1 MSVDVGTRLGSLEI
15 TALLGKGGMGEVY
28 RARDTKL
35 KREVAIKFLPEEFSR
50 DPSRVNRFQRE
61 AEVLASLNHP
71 NIAAIYDVQEAGE
84 TRFLVLELVEG
95 ETLAER
101 IQRGPI
107 PVEEALDIATH
118 MCEALEAA
126 HEKGIVH
133 RDLKPANVKIT
144 PEGKVKV
151 LDFGLA
157 KALEVVPAQA
167 ASNSPTLL
175 SAAAMSGGVV
185 LGTAGYMSPEQAK
198 GHSADQRSDI
208 FSFGCVLYEMLTG
221 RQTFHA
227 ETVTETLAAILM
239 REPDLNAL
247 RANLHPKIEEL
258 IRRCLAKNRKD
269 RWHAVADVR
278 FEIGAIMA
286 DPHGLTLRT
295 MHAAARP
302 PLWKWAI
309 AIAVTAL
316 LAVGLTLV
324 TLRRLQP
331 AQSADVMRFLFV
343 LPKDQAF
350 TNPGR
355 HKIAISPDGAN
366 IVYVAN
372 QKLYLR
378 SLADMEARP
387 IPGMAM
393 EKGPALSPFFS
404 PDGRWVGFFS
414 GGQIGQIKKVA
425 IIGGAAVT
433 LCDAMNPFGAT
444 WASDDQIYFGEGPGG
459 IMRVSAQKGGKPER
473 VVSVNPNEA
482 AHGPQ
487 LLPGG
492 DVLLFTVARGVGVL
506 QWDTAQIVAQSLK
519 TGERHLILQ
528 GGSDARYAPTGHL
541 VYALGSTLLAAPFDL
556 RKLQLTGAASPIV
569 EDVARAQGGA
579 TAAAQFAFSS
589 KGSMVY
595 IPGLAGAGNRTV
607 ALVDAAG
614 VRKPLDIPPGPHTHP
629 RISPDGKLL
638 ALQTDDGISAHI
650 WIYDMTGA
658 ASIRQLTFTGRDTF
672 PIWTRD
678 GQRVVFNS
686 DRETDGGLF
695 WARADG
701 SSSEQLL
708 KAEPG
713 TPLRPETWSLD
724 EKILL
729 FSIPAGGLIRTLSPG
744 GAPKTLLEAPA
755 LSSNLSPDGRWLA
768 YTAAG
773 DLYVRPF
780 PLTEAKYRFST
791 RGVHFPQWSPDG
803 RQLFYAT
810 NEVAGT
816 SQIMSVDIR
825 TQPSFAFG
833 KPVPLPINGIVSNQ
847 ERGGFAVMPDG
858 KHFVVLLPASQAE
871 PGKASADQINVT
883 INWFSELQQ
892 RVPVK

>member
-15 TALLGKGGMGEVY
+15 TALLGRGGMGEVY

-35 KREVAIKFLPEEFSR
+35 KRDVAIKILPDEFSR
-50 DPSRVNRFQRE
+50 DGDRVSRFQRE

-71 NIAAIYDVQEAGE
+71 NIAAIYDVQEAGT

-101 IQRGPI
+101 IQRGAM
-107 PVEEALDIATH
+107 PVEEALDIAKH
-118 MCEALEAA
+118 ICEALEAA
-126 HEKGIVH
+126 HEKSIVH

-144 PEGKVKV
+144 PEGQVKV

-157 KALEVVPAQA
+157 KALDTNPSNMTL
-167 ASNSPTLL
+167 SNSPTML
-175 SAAAMSGGVV
+175 SGSLTGMIV
-185 LGTAGYMSPEQAK
+185 GTAGYMSPEQAR
-198 GHSADQRSDI
+198 GRVADQRSDI
-208 FSFGCVLYEMLTG
+208 FAFGCVLYEMLTG
-221 RQTFHA
+221 HQAFQG
-227 ETVTETLAAILM
+227 EDVSDVLASVIKT
-239 REPDLNAL
+239 EPDFDSLPADLN
-247 RANLHPKIEEL
+247 PKLYEL
-258 IRRCLAKNRKD
+258 VRRCLGKNRKQ
-269 RWHAVADVR
+269 RWYAIGDVR
-278 FEIGAIMA
+278 LEIEAIISDA
-286 DPHGLTLRT
+286 HGLKPEAFRE
-295 MHAAARP
+295 AKGRSW
-302 PLWKWAI
+302 WKWVI
-309 AIAVTAL
+309 PIGVTTVLVATIT
-316 LAVGLTLV
+316 TLV
-324 TLRRLQP
+324 VRRLQP
-331 AQSADVMRFLFV
+331 AQSADVMRFSFA

-350 TNPGR
+350 TNSGR
-355 HKIAISPDGAN
+355 HMIAISPDGAN

-378 SLADMEARP
+378 SLADMEVRP

-393 EKGPALSPFFS
+393 EKGPAISPFFS

-414 GGQIGQIKKVA
+414 GGQIKKVA
-425 IIGGAAVT
+425 ITGGAAVT
-433 LCDAMNPFGAT
+433 LCDATNLFGAT
-444 WASDDQIYFGEGPGG
+444 WASDDQIYFGQGPGG

-473 VVSVNPNEA
+473 VVSVKPDEV

-492 DVLLFTVARGVGVL
+492 DVLLFTVARSLGPY

-519 TGERHLILQ
+519 TGERNLILQ
-528 GGSDARYAPTGHL
+528 RGSDARYAPTGHL
-541 VYALGSTLLAAPFDL
+541 LYSLGSTLLAAPFDL
-556 RKLQLTGAASPIV
+556 RKLQLTGAAAPIV
-569 EDVARAQGGA
+569 EGVARSQGGA
-579 TAAAQFAFSS
+579 TGAAQFAFSS
-589 KGSMVY
+589 KGSMAY
-595 IPGLAGAGNRTV
+595 IPGVARAGNRTV

-614 VRKPLDIPPGPHTHP
+614 VRKPLDIPPGLHNHP

-638 ALQTDDGISAHI
+638 ALQTDEETSAHI

-658 ASIRQLTFTGRDTF
+658 ASIRQLTFTGRDSF

-695 WARADG
+695 WERADG
-701 SSSEQLL
+701 TSSEQLL

-713 TPLRPETWSLD
+713 TLRPETWSLD
-724 EKILL
+724 GKTLL
-729 FSIPAGGLIRTLSPG
+729 FSVPASGWIRTLSPG

-755 LSSNLSPDGRWLA
+755 LNSNLSPDGRWLA

-810 NEVAGT
+810 DEVAGT
-816 SQIMSVDIR
+816 SQIMSLDIR

-833 KPVPLPINGIVSNQ
+833 KPAPLPINGIVSNQ
-847 ERGGFAVMPDG
+847 DRGGFAVMPDG

-871 PGKASADQINVT
+871 PGKASVDQINIT
-883 INWFSELQQ
+883 INWFEELKQ
-892 RVPVK
+892 RVPVQ